1 VVADAT
7 YEAAYTQFN
16 LDQIAYD
23 TAIARADPK
32 IVARKLIAAAA
43 YAPES
48 ETVRSAT
55 KSEIE
60 PSAVLA
66 QPGTAQAGQRATP
79 LPETSEI
86 SVDTAATSLTDGVEA
101 DIQKIPETLE
111 VAGSALEE
119 MAASL
124 QVNEQDLLNDL
135 LDGEDES
142 A

>member
-1 VVADAT
+1 
-7 YEAAYTQFN
+7 
-16 LDQIAYD
+16 
-23 TAIARADPK
+23 
-32 IVARKLIAAAA
+32 
-43 YAPES
+43 
-48 ETVRSAT
+48 
-55 KSEIE
+55 
-60 PSAVLA
+60 
-66 QPGTAQAGQRATP
+66 
-79 LPETSEI
+79 
-86 SVDTAATSLTDGVEA
+86 LTEGVEA